1 MKKHLFRSITCLLLS
16 AALILSLAACGGAP
30 SNSSNAANND
40 AEDKVPA
47 LVKSMELQYATG
59 FSVDYYEQGYKLI
72 TVKEGPDI
80 YLVIP
85 EGADSRT
92 TDKLI
97 SSLGKKVVKLY
108 QPLNNIYLAA
118 TATMCLFDRMDAL
131 ANVTMSSLK
140 VDDWYIDGAIKAM
153 KDGKMV
159 YAGKYSAPD
168 FELILS
174 KGCKLALESMMI
186 YHTPE
191 IKEKLETLGIPVFVE
206 KSTYESHPLGRTEW
220 IKLYAAML
228 NLEDKAD
235 AIFAEQVGYLK
246 EAEGKA
252 HTGKTVA
259 FFYINS
265 SGNVVARK
273 SGDYVCGMIE
283 LAGGKYIFDD
293 LGKDSENNLS
303 TVNLDMETFYATAK
317 DADFIF
323 YNSTI
328 MGEISSADNLKG
340 LSPLLKD
347 FKAVKENNIWCTGEN
362 LYQETTDLG
371 QMILEFNRIL
381 SGETDGSGLK
391 YMKKL
396 N

>member
-1 MKKHLFRSITCLLLS
+1 MKKHLLRSIICLLLA
-16 AALILSLAACGGAP
+16 AALVLSLAACGGTP

-40 AEDKVPA
+40 AKDSVPA

-85 EGADSRT
+85 EGADSKT

-108 QPLNNIYLAA
+108 QPLSNIYLAA

-153 KDGKMV
+153 NDGKMV

-328 MGEISSADNLKG
+328 MGEISSADNLKS

>member
-1 MKKHLFRSITCLLLS
+1 MLLS
-16 AALILSLAACGGAP
+16 FCACGNG
-30 SNSSNAANND
+30 SSNETPANNT
-40 AEDKVPA
+40 AEDHTPA
-47 LVKSMELQYATG
+47 FVKSMELQFATG
-59 FSVDYYEQGYKLI
+59 FSVDYYEDGYKLI

-85 EGADSRT
+85 QGADSKT
-92 TDKLI
+92 TDRLI
-97 SSLGKKVVKLY
+97 TSLGVKVIKLY
-108 QPLNNIYLAA
+108 QPITNIYLAA
-118 TATMCLFDRMDAL
+118 TATMCLFDRMGAL
-131 ANVTMSSLK
+131 DNVTMSSLK
-140 VDDWYIDGAIKAM
+140 ADDWYVQGAIDAM
-153 KDGKMV
+153 NAGRMV

-174 KGCKLALESMMI
+174 KGCKMALESMMI

-191 IKEKLETLGIPVFVE
+191 IKEKLETLGIPVLVE

-220 IKLYAAML
+220 IKLYAALL
-228 NLEDKAD
+228 NMEDKAD
-235 AIFAEQVGYLK
+235 EIFSEQVGYLK
-246 EAEGKA
+246 EAEGKEP
-252 HTGKTVA
+252 TGKTVA

-265 SGNVVARK
+265 SGNAVARK

-283 LAGGKYIFDD
+283 LAGGRYIFDD
-293 LGKDSENNLS
+293 LGADSVNNLT

-328 MGEISSADNLKG
+328 MGEVSSADNLKS

-347 FKAVKENNIWCTGEN
+347 FKAVKDDNIWCTGEN

-371 QMILEFNRIL
+371 QMILEFNKIL
-381 SGETDGSGLK
+381 SGDYTSESEFK
-391 YMKKL
+391 YMKKIH
-396 N
+396 

>member
-1 MKKHLFRSITCLLLS
+1 MKRLKRPIICIIL
-16 AALILSLAACGGAP
+16 AAVMLLSLAACGTGGNTVP
-30 SNSSNAANND
+30 ENNSAQD
-40 AEDKVPA
+40 HTPA
-47 LVKSMELQYATG
+47 FVKSMELKYATG
-59 FSVDYYEQGYKLI
+59 FSVDYYEDGYKLI

-80 YLVIP
+80 FLVVP
-85 EGADSRT
+85 EGADSKV
-92 TDKLI
+92 TDRLI
-97 SSLGKKVVKLY
+97 KSLGVKVVKLQ
-108 QPLNNIYLAA
+108 QPIDRIYLAA
-118 TATMCLFDRMDAL
+118 TATMCLFDAMDAL
-131 ANVTMSSLK
+131 DNVKMSSLK
-140 VDDWYIDGAIKAM
+140 VEDWYVDGAIEAM
-153 KDGKMV
+153 NSGKMV

-174 KGCKLALESMMI
+174 KGCDLALESMMI

-206 KSTYESHPLGRTEW
+206 KSTYETHPLGRTEW

-228 NLEDKAD
+228 NMEDKAEEL
-235 AIFAEQVGYLK
+235 FAEQVSYLQ
-246 EAEGKA
+246 EAEKKQPS
-252 HTGKTVA
+252 GKTVA

-273 SGDYVCGMIE
+273 SGDYVCTMIE

-293 LGKDSENNLS
+293 LGKDSDNNLT

-317 DADFIF
+317 YADYIF

-328 MGEISSADNLKG
+328 MGEVSSADNLKS

-347 FKAVKENNIWCTGEN
+347 FKAVKDGNIWCTGEN
-362 LYQETTDLG
+362 LYQETMDLG
-371 QMILEFNRIL
+371 QMILEFNLIL
-381 SGETDGSGLK
+381 SGETDGTGLT
-391 YMKKL
+391 YMKKI

>member
-1 MKKHLFRSITCLLLS
+1 MKSISKRLLCIFLAAVMLLS
-16 AALILSLAACGGAP
+16 FCACGNGNSNDVPAN
-30 SNSSNAANND
+30 NSS
-40 AEDKVPA
+40 EDHTPK
-47 LVKSMELQYATG
+47 LVKSMELLYATG
-59 FSVDYYEQGYKLI
+59 FSVDYYEDGYKLI

-85 EGADSRT
+85 EGADSKT
-92 TDKLI
+92 TDKLVK
-97 SSLGKKVVKLY
+97 SLGVKVIKLY
-108 QPLNNIYLAA
+108 QPLTNIYLAA
-118 TATMCLFDRMDAL
+118 TATMCLFDKMGAL
-131 ANVTMSSLK
+131 DNVTMSSLK
-140 VDDWYIDGAIKAM
+140 ADDWYIQGAVDAM
-153 KDGKMV
+153 NAGKMV

-228 NLEDKAD
+228 NMEDA
-235 AIFAEQVGYLK
+235 AEAAFAEQVGYLK
-246 EAEGKA
+246 EAEGKDP
-252 HTGKTVA
+252 TGKTVA

-265 SGNVVARK
+265 SGNAVARK

-293 LGKDSENNLS
+293 LGKDSDNNLS

-328 MGEISSADNLKG
+328 MGEISSVDNLKS
-340 LSPLLKD
+340 LSALIKD
-347 FKAVKENNIWCTGEN
+347 FKAVKENNVWCTGEN

-371 QMILEFNRIL
+371 QMILEFNKIL
-381 SGETDGSGLK
+381 SGDYTDESQFT
-391 YMKKL
+391 YMKKI